1 MYKYCHGILSHT
13 WGYVREEAGL
23 GVWIVVGE
31 VGDRGY
37 YFLFTKFFEI
47 FYMFK
52 IFYKVALDS
61 FATFSPNLSKFSV
74 RGGGPL
80 GDCVIF

>member
-1 MYKYCHGILSHT
+1 M
-13 WGYVREEAGL
+13 
-23 GVWIVVGE
+23 
-31 VGDRGY
+31 GDRGH

-52 IFYKVALDS
+52 IICMVALDN
-61 FATFSPNLSKFSV
+61 FVTFSPNLSKICG

-80 GDCVIF
+80 GDSVIF